1 MKKSNYA
8 LVSALYSN
16 KTMGLYSDIY
26 FPIIRYALVKIFSE
40 KVESDTYSSAD
51 KVAEYI
57 DEKFGIHI
65 PTIVIAKS
73 ITKIS
78 MQKDENLQLVISL
91 SRQETDVRR
100 LMPLLT
106 QRLKRASSPLQSCQ
120 ENEQCSNTA
129 FAP

>member
-1 MKKSNYA
+1 MQKSNYA

-16 KTMGLYSDIY
+16 KTKGLYSDIY

-78 MQKDENLQLVISL
+78 MQKDENLQLVIYEGGQSFYINKAL
-91 SRQETDVRR
+91 FSDDELDIEKEERYFSDNLETIEREY
-100 LMPLLT
+100 
-106 QRLKRASSPLQSCQ
+106 KS
-120 ENEQCSNTA
+120 
-129 FAP
+129 F